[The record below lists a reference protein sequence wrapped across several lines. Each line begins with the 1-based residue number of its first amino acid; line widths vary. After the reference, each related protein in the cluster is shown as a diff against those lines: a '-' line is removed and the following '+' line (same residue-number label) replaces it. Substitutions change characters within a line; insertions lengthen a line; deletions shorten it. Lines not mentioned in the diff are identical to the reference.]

1 MANGKKSIFF
11 VSLEVNMKPKLYKF
25 SGAGNDFV
33 LVDGR
38 EGDVERF
45 REKETIGE
53 LCRRFSTDGLM
64 ILGNAAPAGEPGN
77 AKTVPET
84 DFSMEFFNP
93 DGTGGM
99 MCGNGGRCI
108 VAFADM
114 LGIKPSGDCYVFM
127 AGDGLHTAKILD
139 KEPGGKW
146 TVRLKMTDVQGV
158 QPVLGGYFTNTG
170 TRHFVKFVPDV
181 NAIDIN
187 ADGPR
192 YRHDP
197 AFAPEGAN
205 ANFVQVAQDGLHVRT
220 FEKGVEGETLACGT
234 GITASSLV
242 ASFARKTALTAV
254 PVQCRRGDWLKVEF
268 EITGPGCFRNVYLTG
283 PATLELINEE

>member
-1 MANGKKSIFF
+1 M
-11 VSLEVNMKPKLYKF
+11 EPKLYKF

-38 EGDVERF
+38 KGGVERF
-45 REKETIGE
+45 REPETIGE
-53 LCRRFSTDGLM
+53 VCRRYATDGLM
-64 ILGNAAPAGEPGN
+64 ILGEISRQARNDNERARNDNEGARYDNERI
-77 AKTVPET
+77 

-114 LGIKPSGDCYVFM
+114 LGIKPAGDEYVFM
-127 AGDGLHTAKILD
+127 AGDGLHTAKILSKD
-139 KEPGGKW
+139 PEKW
-146 TVRLKMTDVQGV
+146 IVRLKMSDVKGV
-158 QPVLGGYFTNTG
+158 EPILGGYFTNTG
-170 TRHFVKFVPDV
+170 TRHFVRFVPDV

-187 ADGPR
+187 VDGPR
-192 YRHDP
+192 WRHDP

-205 ANFVQVAQDGLHVRT
+205 VNFVQVAQDGLHVRT

-242 ASFARKTALTAV
+242 ASFAGKTALTSV
-254 PVQCRRGDWLKVEF
+254 DIQCRRGDWLNVAF
-268 EITGPGCFRNVYLTG
+268 EITAPGCFHNVYLTG
-283 PATLELINEE
+283 PAEIVKTI

>member
-1 MANGKKSIFF
+1 M
-11 VSLEVNMKPKLYKF
+11 KLYKF

-38 EGDVERF
+38 EGGVERF
-45 REKETIGE
+45 RETETIGE
-53 LCRRFSTDGLM
+53 LCRRFATDGLM
-64 ILGNAAPAGEPGN
+64 ILGEGSA
-77 AKTVPET
+77 ET

-108 VAFADM
+108 VAFASM
-114 LGIKPSGDCYVFM
+114 LGIKPAGDCYVFM
-127 AGDGLHTAKILD
+127 AGDGIHTAKILSE
-139 KEPGGKW
+139 EPGKW
-146 TVRLKMTDVQGV
+146 IVRLKMVDVQGV
-158 QPVLGGYFTNTG
+158 QPMLGGYFTNTG
-170 TRHFVKFVPDV
+170 TRHFVRFVPDV

-187 ADGPR
+187 VDGPR
-192 YRHDP
+192 WRHDP
-197 AFAPEGAN
+197 AFAPVGTN
-205 ANFVQVAQDGLHVRT
+205 VNFVQVAQDGLHVRT

-242 ASFARKTALTAV
+242 ASFAGKTALTAV
-254 PVQCRRGDWLKVEF
+254 DVQCRRGDWLRVEF

-283 PATLELINEE
+283 PATLESINEEWGMFQKL

>member
-1 MANGKKSIFF
+1 M
-11 VSLEVNMKPKLYKF
+11 EPKLYKF

-38 EGDVERF
+38 EGGVERF
-45 REKETIGE
+45 REPETIGE
-53 LCRRFSTDGLM
+53 VCRKYATDGLM
-64 ILGNAAPAGEPGN
+64 ILGNAEAE
-77 AKTVPET
+77 

-114 LGIKPSGDCYVFM
+114 LGIKPAGDEYVFM
-127 AGDGLHTAKILD
+127 AGDGVHTARILSR
-139 KEPGGKW
+139 EPGKW

-158 QPVLGGYFTNTG
+158 KPILGGYFINTG
-170 TRHFVKFVPDV
+170 TRHFVRFVPDV

-187 ADGPR
+187 VDGPR
-192 YRHDP
+192 WRHDP

-205 ANFVQVAQDGLHVRT
+205 ANFVQVAEDGLHVRT

-242 ASFARKTALTAV
+242 ASFAGKTALTSV
-254 PVQCRRGDWLKVEF
+254 DIQCRRGDWLKVEF
-268 EITGPGCFRNVYLTG
+268 EITGPGSFRNVYLIG
-283 PATLELINEE
+283 PAEIVEI